1 MKKEAVYTFPKG
13 ISALAKDLIFRIF
26 QPNPTMRI
34 KFHEIKMHPWLR
46 ESIPRGIEIFIKNN
60 IQSHNKV
67 EEEVFESM
75 MQLNLDF
82 HNLSSEKI
90 KEAIKKK
97 KDYTFVIA
105 YNLLHND
112 FLKKQVAHSITNST
126 GPSFVPNSKCINSK
140 EEYVFKNIHSFIQVK
155 LTHRYIIFNHF
166 NFKSKLLIKILN
178 T

>member
-1 MKKEAVYTFPKG
+1 MLLEAVYTFPKG
-13 ISALAKDLIFRIF
+13 ISALAKDLIIRIF
-26 QPNPTMRI
+26 QPNPALRI

-60 IQSHNKV
+60 IQSHNKL
-67 EEEVFESM
+67 EEEVFDKLTK
-75 MQLNLDF
+75 LNLDF

-112 FLKKQVAHSITNST
+112 FLKTQVANSIANPV
-126 GPSFVPNSKCINSK
+126 GHSFVPSSKGKNPK
-140 EEYVFKNIHSFIQVK
+140 EEYVFKNIHNFIQVTT
-155 LTHRYIIFNHF
+155 LTLKF
-166 NFKSKLLIKILN
+166 
-178 T
+178 